1 MTDIAATSLGIF
13 SLIPPAITIV
23 LALWTKRVVE
33 SLIAGIFSCAW
44 IMDYATNG
52 LLHATLYS
60 LPNTFV
66 TLAGHPTTET
76 LKGVGIVK
84 DASRGQIILFIVLLG
99 SFMTVLD
106 YGGGAMDFA
115 KRATQFIRTKTQ
127 ALLTS
132 MLIGFSIFTSAYFC
146 IMVNGTVMRP
156 IFDRLKI
163 SREKLAF
170 YCDAMSAPTKA
181 WLPISG
187 WIAYM
192 VILMK
197 DNIPFVTE
205 ENGLSAFIQTMP
217 YNFYAWMVPIFTLLL
232 SFNWIRDFG
241 PMKTA
246 EHRVSVQG
254 ELHKAGSTPM
264 VSESKEA
271 LDASKRKNGHM
282 MDMFVP
288 MAVSVAVLLVIGMW
302 NPVNQNFK
310 LGLPKI
316 AIDTSTT
323 LNLGFMLGIIVAFF
337 QYTWKNRLMKTKEF
351 LDHVVEGGKSAIIG
365 AMIIMMAVTLGDL
378 MKAASPEGLGTANY
392 IIDISRPFIIPSL
405 LPAMI
410 FLIGSLISF
419 ATGTSWGTWALMMPI
434 AMPIALAAGV
444 NPFLTAAAVL
454 SGGAFGDHCG
464 PISDTSVLA
473 SLASNTD
480 HLEHVRTQIPYAV
493 VVATVALV
501 AFAVTGT
508 MGW

>member
-1 MTDIAATSLGIF
+1 MTDQVLTSLGF
-13 SLIPPAITIV
+13 LSVIPPLVTIV

-33 SLIAGIFSCAW
+33 SLVAGIFACAW
-44 IMDYATNG
+44 VVDYTTNG
-52 LLHATLYS
+52 ALHATLYS

-66 TLAGHPTTET
+66 TLAGHPATDT

-84 DASRGQIILFIVLLG
+84 DASRGQLIIFIVLLG

-106 YGGGAMDFA
+106 YGGGALDFA
-115 KRATQFIRTKTQ
+115 KRATKFIQTKTQ
-127 ALLTS
+127 ALLVS

-192 VILMK
+192 VTLLK
-197 DNIPFVTE
+197 ENVPGVTE
-205 ENGLSAFIQTMP
+205 DNGLSSFIQTMP
-217 YNFYAWMVPIFTLLL
+217 YNFYCWLMPIFSLLL
-232 SFNWIRDFG
+232 AMNWIKDFG
-241 PMKTA
+241 PMKAA
-246 EHRVSVQG
+246 EYRVSVTG
-254 ELHKAGSTPM
+254 LLHKPESTPM

-282 MDMFVP
+282 MDMFIP
-288 MAVSVAVLLVIGMW
+288 MAVSVITLLVVGMW
-302 NPVNQNFK
+302 NPINQNFK

-316 AIDTSTT
+316 AVDTSTT
-323 LNLGFMLGIIVAFF
+323 LNVGFMLGIIVAFF
-337 QYTWKNRLMKTKEF
+337 QYTRKKLMTPKEF

-365 AMIIMMAVTLGDL
+365 AMIIIMAVTLGDM
-378 MKAASPEGLGTANY
+378 MKAGPSEGLGTANY
-392 IIDISRPFIIPSL
+392 LIELSKPFIIASL

-410 FLIGSLISF
+410 FVIGSVISF
-419 ATGTSWGTWALMMPI
+419 ATGSSWGTWALMMPI

-464 PISDTSVLA
+464 PISDTNVMA

-493 VVATVALV
+493 AVAIVSFFGFVA
-501 AFAVTGT
+501 AGT
-508 MGW
+508 LGW